1 MAWAPIITAVL
12 MASLCFPLLG
22 HGKLQPRWE
31 RLVAGQQQIH
41 LSLPPS
47 GLSLP
52 AWIVRHAGPS
62 APFHQ
67 IGFYEPPP
75 EGCKI
80 VQVNQVQRHGSRYP
94 TAKVNRKIRHAL
106 GKLRNASHLDE
117 SLDFLNNYQYHL
129 GQDSLLP
136 LGATESFEAGV
147 QFASRYHHIFGPKNL
162 PFIRASASRRVVD
175 SAQNFTAGL
184 SSRVGM
190 DLNSFKPD
198 LVISEDPNVTLDNN
212 SCPNRKLSDKKAR
225 WLKIFGARIT
235 GRLNT
240 LATDANLDDK
250 DTVALM
256 QAGPVPLISAN
267 KNPCTLSF
275 HILFCSFA
283 SLNHWPM
290 RSSAGFAS
298 CYYCDLNKYYNHGL
312 GNRLGQA
319 EGIGYV
325 AELIA
330 RLTGDRKWVEQDQ
343 SKVNQTLDQSPATF
357 PLNQSSYVDFSH
369 DNQMISI
376 LAALGFP
383 ARQTLP
389 ERGPP
394 PSPKKWDVSQ
404 WMPFASRLTTEKI
417 VCDSHHHHHQD
428 EFVRFVLNDMVM
440 AVPSCKSGPQ
450 NATLE
455 KSAKICS
462 LSEFVESR
470 RGVLGRSKSLHEQ
483 VEYSYLAF

>member
-1 MAWAPIITAVL
+1 MAWAPSITAAL
-12 MASLCFPLLG
+12 MASLCFPLLA
-22 HGKLQPRWE
+22 HGKPQPRWE
-31 RLVAGQQQIH
+31 PIVAGQQQIH
-41 LSLPPS
+41 LSLPHPS

-52 AWIVRHAGPS
+52 AWIVRHAGPH

-67 IGFYEPPP
+67 IGSYEPPP

-94 TAKVNRKIRHAL
+94 TAKANRKIRHAL

-117 SLDFLNNYQYHL
+117 SLVFLNNYQYHL

-136 LGATESFEAGV
+136 LGATESFEAGA
-147 QFASRYHHIFGPKNL
+147 QFASRYHHIIGPKNL

-190 DLNSFKPD
+190 NLNSFTPD
-198 LVISEDPNVTLDNN
+198 LIISEDPNSNNTLDNN
-212 SCPNRKLSDKKAR
+212 SCPNRKSSDKKAR

-235 GRLNT
+235 SRLNS
-240 LATDANLDDK
+240 LAVDANLDNQ

-256 QAGPVPLISAN
+256 QLCIFESLADE
-267 KNPCTLSF
+267 KLSRF
-275 HILFCSFA
+275 CKLFDHSD
-283 SLNHWPM
+283 WQ
-290 RSSAGFAS
+290 GYG
-298 CYYCDLNKYYNHGL
+298 YYCDLNKYYNHGP

-343 SKVNQTLDQSPATF
+343 SKVNQTLDQSRATF

-417 VCDSHHHHHQD
+417 VCDSHHHHHHQN
-428 EFVRFVLNDMVM
+428 EFVRFILNDMVM
-440 AVPSCKSGPQ
+440 AVPSCKDGPQ
-450 NATLE
+450 NETLE
-455 KSAKICS
+455 QSAKICS

-483 VEYSYLAF
+483 CSV